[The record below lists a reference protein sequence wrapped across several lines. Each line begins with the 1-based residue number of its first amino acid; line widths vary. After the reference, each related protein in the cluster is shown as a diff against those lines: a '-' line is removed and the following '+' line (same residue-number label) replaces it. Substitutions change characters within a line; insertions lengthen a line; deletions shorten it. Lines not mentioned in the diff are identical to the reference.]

1 MSVNQ
6 EENKSLSGIMERALN
21 KESIKIMELED
32 KGELGRRE
40 AFVDPKIRDLL
51 RKLLLV
57 GDKEGIIPV
66 YVPSSGF
73 VYQVTDN
80 PTSENET
87 NNISRDFLESLVE
100 LIYYKRVFMTQSR
113 YVQTANQQSLRCII
127 DAQNAAA
134 IMSTK
139 QV

>member
-66 YVPSSGF
+66 YIPSLGF

-100 LIYYKRVFMTQSR
+100 LIYYKRVFMIQCQ
-113 YVQTANQQSLRCII
+113 YVQTANQQS
-127 DAQNAAA
+127 
-134 IMSTK
+134 
-139 QV
+139 